1 MINKKSFLVRDV
13 VFAGIIFCG
22 VIALLVILVGNMAN
36 NYNNTEMISSSFS
49 NNYNKLNQ
57 IVNGAN
63 GLSVSQN
70 SVTNVSGLQLQG
82 NFDIAFSSTW
92 VTLNL
97 IWATVDIFTG
107 MGVSM
112 ISDFTFLDKN
122 VVWIL
127 LLVLT
132 SLLVTIIIFN
142 IISSITRGRL

>member
-1 MINKKSFLVRDV
+1 MENKKGMLVRDV
-13 VFAGIIFCG
+13 VYAGIVFCG

-36 NYNNTEMISSSFS
+36 NYGNTSMISSSFS
-49 NNYNKLNQ
+49 NNYDKLNQ
-57 IVNGAN
+57 IINGVN
-63 GLSVSQN
+63 GLSISQN

-82 NFDIAFSSTW
+82 NFDVAFSSTW

-97 IWATVDIFTG
+97 IWATVDIFTN
-107 MGVSM
+107 MGVNM

-142 IISSITRGRL
+142 IISSVTRGRL